1 VTCLAL
7 SILLVDSRPARW
19 TSNRASRVPDALAGF
34 LAELEDSQ
42 LPIFSSQTADG
53 TSHESSSMIK
63 SILSI
68 IVILIASTSNSFAD
82 PVSYFR
88 QHSGVASSKGL
99 PSDLTAA
106 QPRWI
111 SPLNPGNSTPCIFGD
126 AIYLTT
132 WDEEKKELATV
143 SIDRSTGDVNWKQV
157 APTQTVEQF
166 HRVGSPA
173 SCSVACDGER
183 VFAFFGSYGM
193 LCYDLAGKKL
203 WDHPMG
209 PFQDEF
215 GASSSPILVNG
226 KLILNSDHD
235 LDNFL
240 VGLDAKTGQQLWKTN
255 RNDFTRSY
263 STPVV
268 WNVNGQNQVVVA
280 GSLKL
285 VAYDPSNGKP
295 IWWINGLSRIVDTTP
310 VVRGDRLFVATWTP
324 GGDPSERIGMESFD
338 EALKAYD
345 KNDDKEVGKDELP
358 KGSPVTPRFFR
369 IDLNQNEKLDQEEW
383 NAHARVFKLAQ
394 NVAMA
399 VKAGGRGDVTETH
412 VEWVQRKSLPT
423 VPSPLVYRDEFYMI
437 KDGGIMTALD
447 VANGEILKQGR
458 LEGRGNYYASP
469 VAGDGLIYTASEQ
482 GVVTIVKAGANW
494 DVLSSHDFKQRIMAT
509 PVISRGRFFIRTDA
523 ALYCY

>member
-1 VTCLAL
+1 
-7 SILLVDSRPARW
+7 
-19 TSNRASRVPDALAGF
+19 
-34 LAELEDSQ
+34 
-42 LPIFSSQTADG
+42 
-53 TSHESSSMIK
+53 MIK
-63 SILSI
+63 SLLCA
-68 IVILIASTSNSFAD
+68 IVLLLASTSTAFAD
-82 PVSYFR
+82 SVSYFR
-88 QHSGVASSKGL
+88 QHSGVANGKGL

-106 QPRWI
+106 RPRWV
-111 SPLNPGNSTPCIFGD
+111 SPLKPGNSTPCVHKD
-126 AIYLTT
+126 SIYLTT
-132 WDEEKKELATV
+132 WDEKRKELATV

-157 APTQTVEQF
+157 APAQAVEKF

-193 LCYDLAGKKL
+193 LCYDLAGRELWKK
-203 WDHPMG
+203 PMG

-215 GASSSPILVNG
+215 GASSSPILADG

-240 VGLDAKTGQQLWKTN
+240 IALDPMTGKQLWKTN

-268 WNVNGQNQVVVA
+268 WNVDGRNQIVVA

-285 VAYDPSNGKP
+285 VAYDPSNGKS

-310 VVRGDRLFVATWTP
+310 VVRGDRMFVATWTP
-324 GGDPSERIGMESFD
+324 GGDPSERISMESFE

-345 KNDDKEVGKDELP
+345 KNSDNEVGKDELP

-369 IDLNQNEKLDQEEW
+369 IDLDQNQKLNLEEW
-383 NAHARVFKLAQ
+383 NAHARVFELAQ
-394 NVAMA
+394 NVAMS
-399 VKAGGRGDVTETH
+399 VKAGGQGDVTETH
-412 VEWVQRKSLPT
+412 VDWIQRKSLPT
-423 VPSPLVYRDEFYMI
+423 VPSPLVYRNEFYMI
-437 KDGGIMTALD
+437 KDGGIMTALN
-447 VANGEILKQGR
+447 VTNGEILQQGR

-482 GVVTIVKAGANW
+482 GVVTIIKAGPKW
-494 DVLSSHDFKQRIMAT
+494 DILSSRDFKQRIMAT
-509 PVISRGRFFIRTDA
+509 PVISQGQLFIRTDA